1 MRMTLDLANKIIS
14 MAVDHA
20 NQMGNTCSIVVVDEN
35 AWLVAIYRMDGA
47 PSPTVDLARDK
58 AWTAASFR
66 MPSADITRF
75 GDRASPGFG
84 FNTQNWN
91 DRLTTIAGGLPI
103 KHGEDIIGAIGVAG
117 GTPEQDVAVCEAVMD
132 AVTEGE

>member
-1 MRMTLDLANKIIS
+1 MRMTLNLANKIIS
-14 MAVDHA
+14 KAVDHA
-20 NQMGNTCSIVVVDEN
+20 KRTGNTCSIVIVDEN
-35 AWLVAIYRMDGA
+35 AWLVAIYRMDGT
-47 PSPTVDLARDK
+47 PGPTADLARDK

-75 GDRASPGFG
+75 GDPSSPGFG

-117 GTPEQDVAVCEAVMD
+117 GTPEQDVAVCEAVMS
-132 AVTEGE
+132 AVVEGK